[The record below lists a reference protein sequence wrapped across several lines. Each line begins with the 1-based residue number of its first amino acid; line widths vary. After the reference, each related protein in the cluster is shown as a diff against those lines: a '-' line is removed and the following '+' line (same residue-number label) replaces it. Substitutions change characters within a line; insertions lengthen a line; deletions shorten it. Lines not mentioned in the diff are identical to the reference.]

1 MTQILRWSI
10 NFVALL
16 AAASLSYADT
26 PTLCGLSV
34 EETSVLRHCLDQ
46 KDTCRQYWPSQQ
58 TDLQD
63 CGRTK
68 QWVGWA
74 MSAPVSVKE
83 QMLGKT
89 PALSTEAPVSPTD
102 NAPAAQ
108 VGAWKNLPRRSDSL
122 APKGAPTMATNT
134 QNPYGGT
141 SDKIEAGAARAA
153 AADFWVGSL
162 NRIATVAEQ
171 VQSANNVGGS
181 NTGGSNTKAAS
192 AGDFEQYYRRYS
204 KADGQACSPDVS
216 NKFRSR
222 WSRFTDPNLREFFQT
237 SIAPGKI
244 RQLAEEWAPRVAQYS
259 RQEQRNDL
267 GQQYFRA
274 LEAARNACQIT
285 TSCNDGDQHY
295 ESFPQALQ
303 SNITTQGRVG
313 QETGA
318 LVAYQVAYAALQM
331 NAEFNNEYAN
341 YIWNCMK

>member
-58 TDLQD
+58 ADLQD

-74 MSAPVSVKE
+74 MSAPAFVKE

-89 PALSTEAPVSPTD
+89 AALGTEASASLTD
-102 NAPAAQ
+102 SASSAQ

-122 APKGAPTMATNT
+122 APKGVPTISTNT

-141 SDKIEAGAARAA
+141 SDKIETGAARAA
-153 AADFWVGSL
+153 AVDFWVGSL

-181 NTGGSNTKAAS
+181 DAKVTSS
-192 AGDFEQYYRRYS
+192 GDFEQYYRRYS

-244 RQLAEEWAPRVAQYS
+244 RQLA
-259 RQEQRNDL
+259 
-267 GQQYFRA
+267 
-274 LEAARNACQIT
+274 
-285 TSCNDGDQHY
+285 
-295 ESFPQALQ
+295 
-303 SNITTQGRVG
+303 
-313 QETGA
+313 
-318 LVAYQVAYAALQM
+318 
-331 NAEFNNEYAN
+331 
-341 YIWNCMK
+341 